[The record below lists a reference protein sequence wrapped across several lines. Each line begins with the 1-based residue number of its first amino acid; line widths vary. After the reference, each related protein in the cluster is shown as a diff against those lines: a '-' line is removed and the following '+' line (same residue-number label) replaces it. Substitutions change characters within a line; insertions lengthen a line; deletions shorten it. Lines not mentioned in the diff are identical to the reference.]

1 MLRIDLNR
9 YEEPIPLLTLS
20 LDKPL
25 LPPPVTLEEKEKM
38 EELSSCKSSD
48 SQKKQRESSK
58 KQPTFKPFTK
68 NSRPKVMISR
78 DSIINKKI
86 KDSSG
91 SPSLSFIEES
101 SSELQGTEE
110 KDACHVEHLY
120 CNENATNFKEELDV
134 CLISSSSEIQGSL
147 KVSETSRGNK
157 KVLKKFDSAV
167 EENDFDCA
175 SEESIISNTREKQTP
190 IFVDLTADEKS
201 TRKQT
206 TLKRFCDVKA
216 DMTNEKDDEN
226 ERCTTNIAL
235 GTEHCNR

>member
-86 KDSSG
+86 KDFSG